1 MIDSFVKKLK
11 TLNANVYFSKV
22 VDIFWIMAYNIRILI
37 ALALLNISTVQSD
50 QTAFASRAK
59 RQRNGFYTSVGRVST
74 DVFFVRA

>member
-1 MIDSFVKKLK
+1 MDV
-11 TLNANVYFSKV
+11 NVNFAKV
-22 VDIFWIMAYNIRILI
+22 VDIWGIIAYNIFTLLI